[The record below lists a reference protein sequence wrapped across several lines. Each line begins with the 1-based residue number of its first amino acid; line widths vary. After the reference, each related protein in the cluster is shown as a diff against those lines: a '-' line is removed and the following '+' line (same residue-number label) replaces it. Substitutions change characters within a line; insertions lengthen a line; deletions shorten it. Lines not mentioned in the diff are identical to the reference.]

1 MCVDFKYLSLFTV
14 LSSFASSDFVMADI
28 WPNYML
34 IPRVNNELNGRRDGL
49 HAFKLFAF
57 LIIRSKRTSFLG
69 NSKRFIFNG
78 RTLTLKYIEVLH
90 DSFFP

>member
-57 LIIRSKRTSFLG
+57 LIIRSKRIQLFG
-69 NSKRFIFNG
+69 K
-78 RTLTLKYIEVLH
+78 LKTVH
-90 DSFFP
+90 F